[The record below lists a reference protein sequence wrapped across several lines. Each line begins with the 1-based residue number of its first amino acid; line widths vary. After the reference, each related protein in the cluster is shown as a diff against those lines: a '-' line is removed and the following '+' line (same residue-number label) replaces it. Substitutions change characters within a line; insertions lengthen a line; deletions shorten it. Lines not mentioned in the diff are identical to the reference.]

1 MNLDHVD
8 PAVVGKKGLHHLY
21 GKAEVNLAND
31 RDGRGSRIGLVL
43 SL

>member
-1 MNLDHVD
+1 VD
-8 PAVVGKKGLHHLY
+8 PGVVGKKGLHQLY
-21 GKAEVNLAND
+21 GKVGINLANE